1 MKQIDNNTLYFGNFV
16 DADLKLIDL
25 HDYLN
30 DINKFINRKRRN
42 KEKNMVRVSCKILHW
57 RCLLSRLALFFMTRF

>member
-42 KEKNMVRVSCKILHW
+42 KGDCQVFS
-57 RCLLSRLALFFMTRF
+57 